1 MLAPPIQLT
10 LLTNPVNARQL
21 DTIYDALEK
30 LNLIVMYSYNRL
42 TSDDKRHTKKAIKEL
57 HPSKTHNLMEWAKF
71 QHEAQQ

>member
-21 DTIYDALEK
+21 DTIDDALEK

-42 TSDDKRHTKKAIKEL
+42 TSDGKRHTKKAIKEL
-57 HPSKTHNLMEWAKF
+57 RPGKAYNLIECAKF
-71 QHEAQQ
+71 